1 VTVGERPDGARGR
14 PAAATGRRLRREER
28 REQILAA
35 ATHAF
40 AHGGFA
46 GTSLDDVA
54 AEAGVSRVIL
64 YRHFDS
70 KADLYRAVLDRM
82 CDRLI
87 EAVGDGE
94 FTDASINALLSA
106 ARADPA
112 GFRLLFH
119 HAAREPEFR
128 DWMDR
133 FHDQAVRLAHRQ
145 LAEMIPDRR
154 WAKWAAQLA
163 PTLAVDAIIAWLD
176 ADEPD
181 PEDAA
186 SRIREVIGGLIRAA
200 AHG

>member
-1 VTVGERPDGARGR
+1 MGERPDGARGR

>member
-1 VTVGERPDGARGR
+1 VGERPDGARGR

>member
-1 VTVGERPDGARGR
+1 MTVGERPDGARGR